1 MLNEKMIELGENSS
15 VIRELFEYGNRRKA
29 EIGADK
35 VLDFSLGN
43 PNVPCPDRVTRSFM
57 HLLEETEAAS
67 LHGYTSAPGDM
78 TVRKA
83 VSDYMNEKYGIGC
96 EPSDFYMTAGAAASL
111 TITLRS
117 VCREGSQVIVFTPY
131 FPEYKV
137 FIENAGGTTVE
148 VPVRTEDFQP
158 DFEALERA
166 LNRDTAAVIVNSPNN
181 PTGAVLTE
189 ESLKKLSELLEKAQE
204 RFGTEIF
211 LISDE
216 PYREL
221 VYEGTKLAI
230 PVNYYDNTIVC
241 YSWSKSLSMPGER
254 IGYIMVSPRAA
265 RRRKIFAAI
274 CGSGRSLGF
283 VCAPALMQ
291 YVVAMNQGVTSDL
304 EEYAKNRQLIYEIVT
319 GCGFE
324 AVRPDGAFYLFVK
337 SPSGD
342 GNELSERAKKY
353 ELLLVPSDSFGIE
366 GYVRISYCVSRQQI
380 EKSAEA
386 FRALAAD
393 YGLI

>member
-166 LNRDTAAVIVNSPNN
+166 LNRDTAAIIVNSPNN

-221 VYEGTKLAI
+221 VYEGTKLAL

>member
-221 VYEGTKLAI
+221 VYEGTKLAL

-342 GNELSERAKKY
+342 GNELSEKAKKY

>member
-158 DFEALERA
+158 DFEALEGA

-221 VYEGTKLAI
+221 VYEGTKLAL

>member
-29 EIGADK
+29 EIGAEK

-221 VYEGTKLAI
+221 VYEGTKLAL

-254 IGYIMVSPRAA
+254 IGYIMVSPKAA

>member
-221 VYEGTKLAI
+221 VYEGTKLAL

-291 YVVAMNQGVTSDL
+291 YVVAMNQGATSDL

>member
-1 MLNEKMIELGENSS
+1 MLNEKMIQLGENSS

-29 EIGADK
+29 EIGEEK

-43 PNVPCPDRVTRSFM
+43 PNVPAPDRVTRSFM
-57 HLLEETEAAS
+57 HLLEETEAS
-67 LHGYTSAPGDM
+67 LLHGYTSAPGDM
-78 TVRKA
+78 AVRKA
-83 VSDYMNEKYGIGC
+83 VSEYMNETYNIGC
-96 EPSDFYMTAGAAASL
+96 EPTDFYMTAGAAASL

-137 FIENAGGTTVE
+137 FIENAGGVTVE

-158 DFEALERA
+158 DFEALSEA
-166 LNRDTAAVIVNSPNN
+166 LSPDTAAVIVNSPNN

-189 ESLKKLSELLEKAQE
+189 ESLKQLAGYLEEAQE

-221 VYEGTKLAI
+221 VYDEVKLAL
-230 PVNYYDNTIVC
+230 PVNYYNNTIVC

-254 IGYIMVSPRAA
+254 IGYIMVSPRAD
-265 RRRKIFAAI
+265 RRCKIFTAI

-283 VCAPALMQ
+283 VCAPSMMQ
-291 YVVAMNQGVTSDL
+291 YVAAMNQGVTSDL
-304 EEYAKNRQLIYEIVT
+304 DEYAKNRQLIYEIVT

-342 GNELSERAKKY
+342 GKEFSERAKKY

-366 GYVRISYCVSRQQI
+366 GYVRISYCVARKQI
-380 EKSAEA
+380 ERSEEA

-393 YGLI
+393 YGLL

>member
-1 MLNEKMIELGENSS
+1 MLNEKMIQLGENSS

-29 EIGADK
+29 EIGEEK

-43 PNVPCPDRVTRSFM
+43 PNVPAPERVTRSFM
-57 HLLEETEAAS
+57 HILEETEAS
-67 LHGYTSAPGDM
+67 LLHGYTSAPGDM
-78 TVRKA
+78 SVRKA
-83 VSDYMNEKYGIGC
+83 VSEYMNETYNIGC
-96 EPSDFYMTAGAAASL
+96 EPTDFYMTAGAAASL

-137 FIENAGGTTVE
+137 FIENAGGVTVE
-148 VPVRTEDFQP
+148 VPVRRENFQP
-158 DFEALERA
+158 DFEALSEA
-166 LNRDTAAVIVNSPNN
+166 LSPDTAAVIVNSPNN

-189 ESLKKLSELLEKAQE
+189 ESLKQLAGHLEEAQE

-221 VYEGTKLAI
+221 VYDGVKLAL
-230 PVNYYDNTIVC
+230 PVNYYNNTIVC

-254 IGYIMVSPRAA
+254 IGYIMVSPRAD
-265 RRRKIFAAI
+265 RRQKIFAAV

-283 VCAPALMQ
+283 VCAPSLMQ
-291 YVVAMNQGVTSDL
+291 YVVAMNQDVTSDL

-342 GNELSERAKKY
+342 GNEFSKRAKKY

-366 GYVRISYCVSRQQI
+366 GYVRISYCVARKQI
-380 EKSAEA
+380 ERSEEA

-393 YGLI
+393 YGVL

>member
-1 MLNEKMIELGENSS
+1 MLNEKMIQLGENSS

-29 EIGADK
+29 EIGEEK

-43 PNVPCPDRVTRSFM
+43 PNVPAPERVTRSFM
-57 HLLEETEAAS
+57 HILEETEAS
-67 LHGYTSAPGDM
+67 LLHGYTSAPGDM
-78 TVRKA
+78 SVRKA
-83 VSDYMNEKYGIGC
+83 VSEYMNKTYSIGC
-96 EPSDFYMTAGAAASL
+96 EPADFYMTAGAAASL

-137 FIENAGGTTVE
+137 FIENAGGVTVE
-148 VPVRTEDFQP
+148 VPVRREDFQP
-158 DFEALERA
+158 DFEALSEA
-166 LNRDTAAVIVNSPNN
+166 LSPDTAAVIVNSPNN

-189 ESLKKLSELLEKAQE
+189 ESLKQLAGYLEEAQE

-221 VYEGTKLAI
+221 VYDEVKLAL
-230 PVNYYDNTIVC
+230 PVNYYNNTIVC

-254 IGYIMVSPRAA
+254 IGYIMVSPRAD

-283 VCAPALMQ
+283 VCAPSMMQ

-342 GNELSERAKKY
+342 GNEFSERAKKY

-366 GYVRISYCVSRQQI
+366 GYVRISYCVARKQI
-380 EKSAEA
+380 ERSQEA

-393 YGLI
+393 YGLL

>member
-1 MLNEKMIELGENSS
+1 MLNEKMIQLGENSS

-29 EIGADK
+29 EIGEEK

-43 PNVPCPDRVTRSFM
+43 PNVPAPERVTRSFM
-57 HLLEETEAAS
+57 HILEETEAS
-67 LHGYTSAPGDM
+67 LLHGYTSAPGDM
-78 TVRKA
+78 SVRKA
-83 VSDYMNEKYGIGC
+83 VSEYMNQTYNIGC
-96 EPSDFYMTAGAAASL
+96 EPTDFYMTAGAAASL

-137 FIENAGGTTVE
+137 FIENAGGVTVE
-148 VPVRTEDFQP
+148 VPVRREDFQP
-158 DFEALERA
+158 DFEALSEA
-166 LNRDTAAVIVNSPNN
+166 LGPDTAAVIVNSPNN

-189 ESLKKLSELLEKAQE
+189 ESLKQLAGHLEEAQE

-221 VYEGTKLAI
+221 VYDGVKLAL
-230 PVNYYDNTIVC
+230 PVNYYNNTIVC

-254 IGYIMVSPRAA
+254 IGYIMVSPRAD

-283 VCAPALMQ
+283 VCAPSLMQ

-342 GNELSERAKKY
+342 GNEFSERAKKY

-366 GYVRISYCVSRQQI
+366 GYVRISYCVARKQI
-380 EKSAEA
+380 ERSEEA

-393 YGLI
+393 YGVL

>member
-189 ESLKKLSELLEKAQE
+189 EILKKLSELLEKAQE

-221 VYEGTKLAI
+221 VYEGTKLAL

-254 IGYIMVSPRAA
+254 IGYIMVSPKAA

>member
-57 HLLEETEAAS
+57 HLLEQTEAAS

-221 VYEGTKLAI
+221 VYEGTKLAL

>member
-15 VIRELFEYGNRRKA
+15 EIRELFEYGCKRKA

-35 VLDFSLGN
+35 VFDFSLGN
-43 PNVPCPDRVTRSFM
+43 PNVPCPPEVRDNFYRVLGEM
-57 HLLEETEAAS
+57 DDVE
-67 LHGYTSAPGDM
+67 LHGYTSAPGDFK
-78 TVRKA
+78 VRKA
-83 VSDYMNEKYGIGC
+83 ISDYMNETYSIGC
-96 EPSDFYMTAGAAASL
+96 EPTDFYMTAGAAASL
-111 TITLRS
+111 TIALRS
-117 VCREGSQVIVFTPY
+117 VCRDDSQVAVFTPY

-137 FIENAGGTTVE
+137 FIENAGGVTVE

-158 DFEALERA
+158 DFEALA
-166 LNRDTAAVIVNSPNN
+166 KVLSPDIAAVIVNSPNN
-181 PTGAVLTE
+181 PTGAVMTE
-189 ESLKKLSELLEKAQE
+189 ESLKQLALQLEEAQE

-221 VYEGTKLAI
+221 VYDGINLPL
-230 PVNYYDNTIVC
+230 PVDYYKNTIVC
-241 YSWSKSLSMPGER
+241 YSWSKSLSLPGER
-254 IGYIMVSPRAA
+254 IGYIMVSPRAE
-265 RRRKIFAAI
+265 RRRKVFAAV

-283 VCAPALMQ
+283 VCAPSLLQ
-291 YVVAMNQGVTSDL
+291 RVVAKSQGVTSDISA
-304 EEYAKNRQLIYEIVT
+304 YASNRELIYNIVSE
-319 GCGFE
+319 CGFE
-324 AVRPDGAFYLFVK
+324 AVRPEGAFYLFVK

-366 GYVRISYCVSRQQI
+366 GYVRISYCVSKEQI
-380 EKSAEA
+380 EKSEAA
-386 FRALAAD
+386 FRALAKD

>member
-1 MLNEKMIELGENSS
+1 MIELGENSS

-221 VYEGTKLAI
+221 VYEGTKLAL

>member
-43 PNVPCPDRVTRSFM
+43 PTVPCPDRVKRSFM

-221 VYEGTKLAI
+221 VYEGTKLAL

>member
-43 PNVPCPDRVTRSFM
+43 PNVPCPDRVKRSFM

-221 VYEGTKLAI
+221 VYEGTKLAL

>member
-15 VIRELFEYGNRRKA
+15 VIRELFEYGNRRKD

-221 VYEGTKLAI
+221 VYEGTKLAL

-291 YVVAMNQGVTSDL
+291 YVVAMNQGATSDL

>member
-1 MLNEKMIELGENSS
+1 MLNEKMIQLGENSS

-29 EIGADK
+29 EIGEEK

-43 PNVPCPDRVTRSFM
+43 PNVPAPDRVTRSFM
-57 HLLEETEAAS
+57 HLLEETEAS
-67 LHGYTSAPGDM
+67 LLHGYTSAPGDM
-78 TVRKA
+78 SVRKA
-83 VSDYMNEKYGIGC
+83 VSEYMNETYNIGC
-96 EPSDFYMTAGAAASL
+96 EPTDFYMTAGAAASL

-137 FIENAGGTTVE
+137 FIENAGGVTVE

-158 DFEALERA
+158 DFEALSEA
-166 LNRDTAAVIVNSPNN
+166 LSPDTAAVIVNSPNN

-189 ESLKKLSELLEKAQE
+189 ESLKQLAGYLEEAQE

-221 VYEGTKLAI
+221 IYDEVKLAL
-230 PVNYYDNTIVC
+230 PVNYYNNTIVC

-254 IGYIMVSPRAA
+254 IGYIMVSPRAD
-265 RRRKIFAAI
+265 RRCKIFTAI
-274 CGSGRSLGF
+274 CGSGRSLGL
-283 VCAPALMQ
+283 VCAPSMMQ
-291 YVVAMNQGVTSDL
+291 YVAAMNQGVTSDL
-304 EEYAKNRQLIYEIVT
+304 DEYAKNRQLIYEIVT

-342 GNELSERAKKY
+342 GKEFSERAKKY

-366 GYVRISYCVSRQQI
+366 GYVRISYCVARKQI
-380 EKSAEA
+380 ERSEEA

-393 YGLI
+393 YGLL

>member
-43 PNVPCPDRVTRSFM
+43 PNVPCPDRVKRSFM

-83 VSDYMNEKYGIGC
+83 VSDYMNEKYGLGC
-96 EPSDFYMTAGAAASL
+96 KPSDFYMTAGAAASL

-221 VYEGTKLAI
+221 VYEGTKLAL

>member
-221 VYEGTKLAI
+221 VYEGTKLAL

-254 IGYIMVSPRAA
+254 IGYIMVSPRAR
-265 RRRKIFAAI
+265 RRRKIYAAV

>member
-1 MLNEKMIELGENSS
+1 MLNDKMIELGENSS

-221 VYEGTKLAI
+221 VYEGTKLAL

>member
-29 EIGADK
+29 EIGAEK

-221 VYEGTKLAI
+221 VYEGTKLAL

-254 IGYIMVSPRAA
+254 IGYIMVSPKAA

-353 ELLLVPSDSFGIE
+353 ELLLVASDSFGIE

>member
-29 EIGADK
+29 EIGAEK

-43 PNVPCPDRVTRSFM
+43 PNVPCPERVTRSFM
-57 HLLEETEAAS
+57 HLLEETEAAA

-83 VSDYMNEKYGIGC
+83 VSDYMNERYGIGC
-96 EPSDFYMTAGAAASL
+96 EPTDFYMTAGAAASL

-137 FIENAGGTTVE
+137 FIENAGAITVE

-158 DFEALERA
+158 DFQVLEKA
-166 LNRDTAAVIVNSPNN
+166 LNQDTAAVIVNSPNN

-189 ESLKKLSELLEKAQE
+189 ESLKKLSEILEKAQE

-221 VYEGTKLAI
+221 VYEGTKLAL
-230 PVNYYDNTIVC
+230 PVSYYDNTIVC

-254 IGYIMVSPRAA
+254 IGYIMVSPRAP
-265 RRRKIFAAI
+265 RRRKIFAAV

-291 YVVAMNQGVTSDL
+291 YVAAMNQGVTSDL
-304 EEYAKNRQLIYEIVT
+304 EEYAKNRQLIYDIVT

-353 ELLLVPSDSFGIE
+353 ELLLVPSDSFGIK

>member
-221 VYEGTKLAI
+221 VYEGTKLAL

-324 AVRPDGAFYLFVK
+324 AERPDGAFYLFVK

>member
-1 MLNEKMIELGENSS
+1 MLNEKMIQLGENSS

-29 EIGADK
+29 EIGEEK

-43 PNVPCPDRVTRSFM
+43 PNVPAPERVTRSFM
-57 HLLEETEAAS
+57 HILEETEAS
-67 LHGYTSAPGDM
+67 LLHGYTSAPGDM
-78 TVRKA
+78 SVRKA
-83 VSDYMNEKYGIGC
+83 VSEYMNETYNIGC
-96 EPSDFYMTAGAAASL
+96 EPTDFYMTAGAAASL

-137 FIENAGGTTVE
+137 FIENAGGVTVE
-148 VPVRTEDFQP
+148 VPVRREDFQP
-158 DFEALERA
+158 DFEALSEA
-166 LNRDTAAVIVNSPNN
+166 LSPDTAAVIVNSPNN

-189 ESLKKLSELLEKAQE
+189 ESLKQLAGHLEEAQE

-221 VYEGTKLAI
+221 VYDGVKLAL
-230 PVNYYDNTIVC
+230 PVNYYNNTIVC

-254 IGYIMVSPRAA
+254 IGYIMVSPRAD
-265 RRRKIFAAI
+265 RRQKIFAAV

-283 VCAPALMQ
+283 VCAPSLMQ

-342 GNELSERAKKY
+342 GNEFSERAKKY

-366 GYVRISYCVSRQQI
+366 GYVRISYCVARKQI
-380 EKSAEA
+380 ERSEEA

-393 YGLI
+393 YGVL

>member
-216 PYREL
+216 SYREL
-221 VYEGTKLAI
+221 VYEGTKLAL

>member
-1 MLNEKMIELGENSS
+1 MLNEKMIQLGENSS

-29 EIGADK
+29 EIGEDK

-43 PNVPCPDRVTRSFM
+43 PNVPCPERVTRSFM
-57 HLLEETEAAS
+57 HLLEETDAAS

-78 TVRKA
+78 AVRKA
-83 VSDYMNEKYGIGC
+83 VSDYMNERYSIGC

-117 VCREGSQVIVFTPY
+117 VCREGSRVVVFTPY

-137 FIENAGGTTVE
+137 FIENAGGITVE

-158 DFEALERA
+158 DFEALRRA
-166 LNRDTAAVIVNSPNN
+166 LNSDTAAVIVNSPNN

-189 ESLKKLSELLEKAQE
+189 ESLRQLAGCLEEAQE
-204 RFGTEIF
+204 RLGTEIF

-221 VYEGTKLAI
+221 VYDEVKLAL
-230 PVNYYDNTIVC
+230 PVNYYNNTIVC

-283 VCAPALMQ
+283 VCAPSMMQ
-291 YVVAMNQGVTSDL
+291 YVVAMNQGITSNL
-304 EEYAKNRQLIYEIVT
+304 EEYSKNRQLIYEIVT

-324 AVRPDGAFYLFVK
+324 AVHPDGAFYLFVK

-342 GNELSERAKKY
+342 GKEFSERAKKY

>member
-1 MLNEKMIELGENSS
+1 MLNEKMIQLGENSS

-29 EIGADK
+29 EIGEDK

-43 PNVPCPDRVTRSFM
+43 PNVPCPERVTRSFM
-57 HLLEETEAAS
+57 HLLEETDAAS

-78 TVRKA
+78 AVRKA
-83 VSDYMNEKYGIGC
+83 VSDYMNERYSIGC

-117 VCREGSQVIVFTPY
+117 VCREGSRVVVFTPY

-137 FIENAGGTTVE
+137 FIENAGGITVE

-158 DFEALERA
+158 DFEALRRA
-166 LNRDTAAVIVNSPNN
+166 LNSDTAAVIVNSPNN

-189 ESLKKLSELLEKAQE
+189 ESLRQLAGCLEEAQE
-204 RFGTEIF
+204 RLGTEIF

-221 VYEGTKLAI
+221 VYDEVKLAL
-230 PVNYYDNTIVC
+230 PVNYYNNTIVC

-283 VCAPALMQ
+283 VCAPALQ
-291 YVVAMNQGVTSDL
+291 
-304 EEYAKNRQLIYEIVT
+304 KT
-319 GCGFE
+319 G
-324 AVRPDGAFYLFVK
+324 
-337 SPSGD
+337 S
-342 GNELSERAKKY
+342 
-353 ELLLVPSDSFGIE
+353 
-366 GYVRISYCVSRQQI
+366 
-380 EKSAEA
+380 
-386 FRALAAD
+386 
-393 YGLI
+393 

>member
-29 EIGADK
+29 EIGAEK

-43 PNVPCPDRVTRSFM
+43 PNVPCPERVTRSFM
-57 HLLEETEAAS
+57 HLLEETEAAA

-83 VSDYMNEKYGIGC
+83 VSDYMNERYGIGC
-96 EPSDFYMTAGAAASL
+96 EPTDFYMTAGAAASL

-137 FIENAGGTTVE
+137 FIENAGATTVE

-158 DFEALERA
+158 DFEVLEKA
-166 LNRDTAAVIVNSPNN
+166 LNQDTAAVIVNSPNN

-189 ESLKKLSELLEKAQE
+189 ESLKKLSEILEKAQE

-221 VYEGTKLAI
+221 VYEGTKLAL
-230 PVNYYDNTIVC
+230 PVSYYDNTIVC

-254 IGYIMVSPRAA
+254 IGYIMVSPRAP
-265 RRRKIFAAI
+265 RRRKIFAAV

-291 YVVAMNQGVTSDL
+291 YVAAMNQGVTSDL
-304 EEYAKNRQLIYEIVT
+304 EEYAKNRQLIYDIVT

-353 ELLLVPSDSFGIE
+353 ELLLVPSDSFGIK

>member
-1 MLNEKMIELGENSS
+1 MLNEKMIQLGENSS

-29 EIGADK
+29 EIGEEK

-43 PNVPCPDRVTRSFM
+43 PNVPAPDRVTRSFM
-57 HLLEETEAAS
+57 HILEETEAS
-67 LHGYTSAPGDM
+67 LLHGYTSAPGDM
-78 TVRKA
+78 SVRKA
-83 VSDYMNEKYGIGC
+83 VSEYMNQTYNIGC
-96 EPSDFYMTAGAAASL
+96 EPTDFYMTAGAAASL

-137 FIENAGGTTVE
+137 FIENAGGVTVE
-148 VPVRTEDFQP
+148 VPVRREDFQP
-158 DFEALERA
+158 DFEALSEA
-166 LNRDTAAVIVNSPNN
+166 LGPDTAAVIVNSPNN

-189 ESLKKLSELLEKAQE
+189 ESLKQLAGHIEEAQE

-221 VYEGTKLAI
+221 VYDGVKLAL
-230 PVNYYDNTIVC
+230 PVNYYNNTIVC

-254 IGYIMVSPRAA
+254 IGYIMVSPRAD

-283 VCAPALMQ
+283 VCAPSLMQ

-342 GNELSERAKKY
+342 GNEFSERAKKY

-366 GYVRISYCVSRQQI
+366 GYVRISYCVARKQI
-380 EKSAEA
+380 ERSEEA

-393 YGLI
+393 YGVL

>member
-43 PNVPCPDRVTRSFM
+43 PNVPCPDRVKRSFM

-221 VYEGTKLAI
+221 VYEGTKLAL

-254 IGYIMVSPRAA
+254 IGYIMVSPKAA

>member
-1 MLNEKMIELGENSS
+1 M
-15 VIRELFEYGNRRKA
+15 
-29 EIGADK
+29 
-35 VLDFSLGN
+35 
-43 PNVPCPDRVTRSFM
+43 
-57 HLLEETEAAS
+57 
-67 LHGYTSAPGDM
+67 
-78 TVRKA
+78 
-83 VSDYMNEKYGIGC
+83 
-96 EPSDFYMTAGAAASL
+96 
-111 TITLRS
+111 
-117 VCREGSQVIVFTPY
+117 
-131 FPEYKV
+131 
-137 FIENAGGTTVE
+137 E

-221 VYEGTKLAI
+221 VYEGTKLAL

>member
-1 MLNEKMIELGENSS
+1 MLNEKMIQLGENSS

-29 EIGADK
+29 EIGEEK

-43 PNVPCPDRVTRSFM
+43 PNVPAPDRVTRSFM
-57 HLLEETEAAS
+57 HILEETEAS
-67 LHGYTSAPGDM
+67 LLHGYTSAPGDM
-78 TVRKA
+78 SVRKA
-83 VSDYMNEKYGIGC
+83 VSEYMNQTYNIGC
-96 EPSDFYMTAGAAASL
+96 EPTDFYMTAGAAASL

-137 FIENAGGTTVE
+137 FIENAGGVTVE
-148 VPVRTEDFQP
+148 VPVRREDFQP
-158 DFEALERA
+158 DFEALSEA
-166 LNRDTAAVIVNSPNN
+166 LGPDTAAVIVNSPNN

-189 ESLKKLSELLEKAQE
+189 ESLKQLAGHLEEAQE

-221 VYEGTKLAI
+221 VYDGVKLAL
-230 PVNYYDNTIVC
+230 PVNYYNNTIVC

-254 IGYIMVSPRAA
+254 IGYIMVSPRAD

-283 VCAPALMQ
+283 VCAPSLMQ

-342 GNELSERAKKY
+342 GNEFSERAKKY

-366 GYVRISYCVSRQQI
+366 GYVRISYCVARKQI
-380 EKSAEA
+380 ERSEEA

-393 YGLI
+393 YGVL

>member
-1 MLNEKMIELGENSS
+1 MLNEKMIQLGENSS

-29 EIGADK
+29 EIGEEK

-43 PNVPCPDRVTRSFM
+43 PNVPAPDRVTRSFM
-57 HLLEETEAAS
+57 HILEETEAS
-67 LHGYTSAPGDM
+67 LLHGYTSAPGDM
-78 TVRKA
+78 SVRKA
-83 VSDYMNEKYGIGC
+83 VSEYMNQTYNIGC
-96 EPSDFYMTAGAAASL
+96 EPTDFYMTAGAAASL

-137 FIENAGGTTVE
+137 FIENAGGVTVE
-148 VPVRTEDFQP
+148 VPVRREDFQP
-158 DFEALERA
+158 DFEALSEA
-166 LNRDTAAVIVNSPNN
+166 LGPDTAAVIVNSPNN

-189 ESLKKLSELLEKAQE
+189 ESLKQLAGHLEEAQE

-221 VYEGTKLAI
+221 VYDGVKLAL
-230 PVNYYDNTIVC
+230 PVDYYNNTIVC

-254 IGYIMVSPRAA
+254 IGYIMVSPRAD

-283 VCAPALMQ
+283 VCAPSLMQ

-342 GNELSERAKKY
+342 GNEFSERAKKY

-366 GYVRISYCVSRQQI
+366 GYVRISYCVARKQI
-380 EKSAEA
+380 ERSEEA

-393 YGLI
+393 YGVL